1 MSQAARYFPDRM
13 STAING
19 GSHGIGERLDARV
32 LDCINEAPA
41 NEGLLISE
49 ADYWEHYY
57 EAEGGYEWNNGR
69 LEVKP
74 VSDFLT
80 VLCYRWFLRLL
91 EQFLSVEPI
100 AALTALDFG
109 FRMQLPGKV
118 AIRKPDLGVI
128 LKDNRQPLAGLDR
141 TFRGTCDL
149 CIEALSDS
157 RRGAIERDT
166 RTKFEEYA
174 AAGVREYFILHHRL
188 DLCAFYRL
196 NEAGHYE
203 SIDTGDIGDTGD
215 NGDGLLRSVVLPGF
229 QLRLADLERQ
239 RELPELMDD
248 PVYSA
253 FVLPGWQAERRARV
267 AAEQRAEQ
275 EAEARHALEQELA
288 RLRVAAGER

>member
-1 MSQAARYFPDRM
+1 MA
-13 STAING
+13 
-19 GSHGIGERLDARV
+19 GSLVGPIPGIGEQSEACV
-32 LDCINEAPA
+32 LDGVEEAPA

-49 ADYWEHYY
+49 ADYWAHFY

-91 EQFLSVEPI
+91 EQYLSVEPI

-128 LKDNRQPLAGLDR
+128 LKDNSQPLAGLDR
-141 TFRGTCDL
+141 TFRGTYDL

-157 RRGAIERDT
+157 RRSAIERDT
-166 RTKFEEYA
+166 RTKFEEYGK
-174 AAGVREYFILHHRL
+174 AGVREYFILHHRL
-188 DLCAFYRL
+188 NLCAFYRL
-196 NEAGHYE
+196 SDAGHYE
-203 SIDTGDIGDTGD
+203 PIPT
-215 NGDGLLRSVVLPGF
+215 GDGLLRSAVLPGF
-229 QLRLADLERQ
+229 QLRLADLERLPA
-239 RELPELMDD
+239 LPELMDD

-253 FVLPGWQAERRARV
+253 FVLPGWQAERRARE

-275 EAEARHALEQELA
+275 EAAARRALEREIA
-288 RLRVAAGER
+288 RLRAAADAR